1 MTWSTAF
8 VRGRHGPR
16 LLLTVLAALVIGP
29 MASSAT
35 AGAQSSL
42 DRYALAGVETRATND
57 VGTFVGGA
65 GDSTPSSM
73 LWKAVVRHT
82 QLTRAGN
89 PAVIT
94 GGGVT
99 LQVWSQKRLSKE
111 SHIFSGGTISYVPDR
126 SSGSGCGQ
134 QVFRVTATLAT
145 SSEADDSGLLDAYL
159 THYRRS
165 VFGRCITYAAT
176 VHGSLTL
183 AT

>member
-1 MTWSTAF
+1 MVHRLRQGPARAPPATHRASCSGNRPYGEFSDRRRAVVTGPLRACRRRDTCDERRRNF
-8 VRGRHGPR
+8 RRRRGRFCAQQHALEGGCPAHSADPCRQPR
-16 LLLTVLAALVIGP
+16 FDP
-29 MASSAT
+29 
-35 AGAQSSL
+35 
-42 DRYALAGVETRATND
+42 
-57 VGTFVGGA
+57 
-65 GDSTPSSM
+65 
-73 LWKAVVRHT
+73 
-82 QLTRAGN
+82 
-89 PAVIT
+89 